1 MSKTKSIKLRT
12 GETVKVSA
20 ADYPYLAQFEW
31 YGKKQHGKVHAYR
44 KTTIGKKLVGV
55 RMQREVMHAR
65 HIDKVQFVNGDTLNC
80 TRENLEVLTLNPK
93 VKKFEPRWKGVS
105 VNGNRFRARINHAGK
120 EIHLGYYTDPVE
132 AARAYDEAAVK
143 LHGDRAITNL

>member
-1 MSKTKSIKLRT
+1 MKSKSIKLRT

-20 ADYPYLAQFEW
+20 ADYPYLSQFDW

-55 RMQREVMHAR
+55 RMQREVMQAR
-65 HIDKVQFVNGDTLNC
+65 VVDKVQFINDNSLDC
-80 TRENLEVLTLNPK
+80 TRDNLEVLTLDPYE
-93 VKKFEPRWKGVS
+93 KKYIPRWKGVTL
-105 VNGNRFRARINHAGK
+105 NGNRFRARINHAGE
-120 EIHLGYYTDPVE
+120 EIHLGYFDNPMDAAKAYDD
-132 AARAYDEAAVK
+132 AARK